1 MKNLEKLDV
10 YIDGEPVG
18 TLAIMNDG
26 MAAFQYSR
34 HWLNNGFAIS
44 PLEFQKKKRVASWKK

>member
-26 MAAFQYSR
+26 RVAFQYSR

-44 PLEFQKKKRVASWKK
+44 PLEFQKKKRVAS